1 LPAAKLPRPRGIFEQ
16 PSTSAIDI
24 TVGANRLASNHPGL
38 NPYELRNDLLVE
50 QEKARICEENGQAA
64 PARRPQRF
72 FARYDDKG
80 KTREAPTAYTS
91 QQLEDDADRDGANH
105 RRTLDR
111 NLKKDGHARVANVCA
126 HHIVASGHP
135 DAYRSRL
142 MLFAWGIGINDA
154 DNGVYLPAYAVT
166 QVASLASAVPH
177 DKLHASARYYLRVEA
192 RLLAVDKTSQ
202 PAGRGALRR
211 MRGEMLAGSFPVA

>member
-1 LPAAKLPRPRGIFEQ
+1 LSAARQPRTRGIFET
-16 PSTSAIDI
+16 PSTSALDLAI
-24 TVGANRLASNHPGL
+24 GASAIASNHPGM

-50 QEKARICEENGQAA
+50 LEKDRICAENGQPA

-72 FARYDDKG
+72 FARYDAKG
-80 KTREAPTAYTS
+80 KTREAPEAYTAT
-91 QQLEDDADRDGANH
+91 QLETDSDREGANH

-111 NLKKDGHARVANVCA
+111 NLKKDGHARVSNVCA

-154 DNGVYLPAYAVT
+154 DNGVFLPAYVSS
-166 QVASLASAVPH
+166 QVPTLPSAVAH
-177 DKLHASARYYLRVEA
+177 DRLHASARYYLRVEA
-192 RLLAVDKTSQ
+192 RLRVADRTSQ
-202 PAGRGALRR
+202 PAARGALRK
-211 MRGEMLAGSFPVA
+211 MRGDMVAGSFPLV

>member
-1 LPAAKLPRPRGIFEQ
+1 MSAAKHPRARGIFET
-16 PSTSAIDI
+16 PSNSALDLAI
-24 TVGANRLASNHPGL
+24 GANQIAANHPGL

-50 QEKARICEENGQAA
+50 EEKTRICAENGLPA

-72 FARYDDKG
+72 FARYDAKG
-80 KTREAPTAYTS
+80 KTREAPEAYTAT
-91 QQLEDDADRDGANH
+91 QLETDADRDGANH

-111 NLKKDGHARVANVCA
+111 NLKKDGHARVPNVCA

-142 MLFAWGIGINDA
+142 MLFTWGIGINDA
-154 DNGVYLPAYAVT
+154 DNGVYLPAYAST
-166 QVASLASAVPH
+166 QVATLPAAIPH
-177 DKLHASARYYLRVEA
+177 DRLHASARYYLRVEA
-192 RLLAVDKTSQ
+192 RLRAVDRASK

-211 MRGEMLAGSFPVA
+211 MRGEIVAGSFPLV